1 MLLSQWWELE
11 ETAIRCELGMWG
23 RKWQAKKKK
32 KRQKKAL
39 PMFLPFFFFV
49 LVYSLICSPAVHH
62 FTSQLWRR
70 EPYTLTPQAHLRV
83 SQGILWSGVLGG
95 WAVSGRRQ
103 RGLVEAAC
111 CESPCTSLHCAESHG
126 QAAASLPRFAWSRY
140 LHFSLLLVIYI
151 SQGLMP

>member
-1 MLLSQWWELE
+1 
-11 ETAIRCELGMWG
+11 MWT
-23 RKWQAKKKK
+23 RHVREKVTSKKK

-39 PMFLPFFFFV
+39 PMFLPFFFLSFYIV
-49 LVYSLICSPAVHH
+49 LLACLLCIISPASYGEGNPALLHPRH
-62 FTSQLWRR
+62 TS
-70 EPYTLTPQAHLRV
+70 V
-83 SQGILWSGVLGG
+83 SPRAFPEQHKPWEEQGQPSHGVLGG

-111 CESPCTSLHCAESHG
+111 CESPCTSQHCAESHG

-140 LHFSLLLVIYI
+140 LHFSLLLVIFI